1 MNNTKYT
8 EKEIEWAINELKKK
22 HPERANREQ
31 AISLLDTL
39 KGLPSSVGTRGV
51 VWNPLLESIFRL
63 YQKLRNLNPE

>member
-1 MNNTKYT
+1 MNETKYT

-39 KGLPSSVGTRGV
+39 KELPKFIVNKIAKDKKSG
-51 VWNPLLESIFRL
+51 
-63 YQKLRNLNPE
+63 KLRSSEN

>member
-22 HPERANREQ
+22 HPERATREQ

-39 KGLPSSVGTRGV
+39 KELPKIV
-51 VWNPLLESIFRL
+51 VDKIKKDKKLLE
-63 YQKLRNLNPE
+63 N